1 MIIRILIKYLMG
13 YIRITVE
20 GYYIERFINIC
31 NMNSILVW
39 NVKKENSVKIYL
51 NTGIKDFKKMV
62 NVARKTKCKIKI
74 KNKRGIPFLL
84 QKYKKRKLFAILLIA
99 MFSILFVTS
108 NYIWNIDISI
118 EDNQTLKNIEQD
130 INEAG
135 LVVGKNK
142 SKINTKEIINTVRLK
157 RNDVSWIGIELKGTN
172 AIVKI
177 VKSENAPQILNPEE
191 YCNIVSNKNAQIIK
205 ITAQNG
211 TAMVK
216 KGDIVKE
223 GTILISGTMEGKYTG
238 TRYVHSIGV
247 VEAKVWYTKSKKF
260 PYKQEEK
267 NKTGNKEEKYQI
279 KIKKNKINL
288 YKTLSNFQ
296 IYDTIEE
303 EKKVKIFSN
312 LYLPISLI
320 KQTNYEE
327 SLEIKNYNS
336 EEIIKKGTEELRK
349 ELEEEIQDKESILQ
363 QNVNT
368 YEKED
373 GIEIHLTYEVL
384 ENIGTEE
391 KIQF

>member
-31 NMNSILVW
+31 KMNSILVW

-62 NVARKTKCKIKI
+62 NVARKTRCKIKI
-74 KNKRGIPFLL
+74 KNKRGVPFLL

-336 EEIIKKGTEELRK
+336 EEIIKKEQK
-349 ELEEEIQDKESILQ
+349 
-363 QNVNT
+363 N
-368 YEKED
+368 
-373 GIEIHLTYEVL
+373 
-384 ENIGTEE
+384 
-391 KIQF
+391 

>member
-31 NMNSILVW
+31 KMNSILVW

-62 NVARKTKCKIKI
+62 NVARKTRCKIKI
-74 KNKRGIPFLL
+74 KNKRGVPFLL

-142 SKINTKEIINTVRLK
+142 SKRNTKEIINTVRLK

-336 EEIIKKGTEELRK
+336 EEIIKKEQK
-349 ELEEEIQDKESILQ
+349 
-363 QNVNT
+363 N
-368 YEKED
+368 
-373 GIEIHLTYEVL
+373 
-384 ENIGTEE
+384 
-391 KIQF
+391 

>member
-31 NMNSILVW
+31 KMNSILVW

-62 NVARKTKCKIKI
+62 NVARKTRCKIKI
-74 KNKRGIPFLL
+74 KNKRGVPFLL

-142 SKINTKEIINTVRLK
+142 SKINTKEIINTVSLK

-349 ELEEEIQDKESILQ
+349 ELEAEIQDKESILQ

>member
-31 NMNSILVW
+31 KMNSILVW

-84 QKYKKRKLFAILLIA
+84 QNYKKRKLFAILLIV

-142 SKINTKEIINTVRLK
+142 SKINTKEIINTIRLK

-349 ELEEEIQDKESILQ
+349 ELEAEIQDKESILQ

-373 GIEIHLTYEVL
+373 GIEIYLTYEVL

>member
-31 NMNSILVW
+31 KMNSILVW

-84 QKYKKRKLFAILLIA
+84 QKYKKRKLFAILLIV

-142 SKINTKEIINTVRLK
+142 SKINTKEIINTIRLK

-349 ELEEEIQDKESILQ
+349 ELEAEIQDKESILQ

-373 GIEIHLTYEVL
+373 GIEIYLTYEVL

>member
-1 MIIRILIKYLMG
+1 
-13 YIRITVE
+13 
-20 GYYIERFINIC
+20 
-31 NMNSILVW
+31 
-39 NVKKENSVKIYL
+39 
-51 NTGIKDFKKMV
+51 
-62 NVARKTKCKIKI
+62 
-74 KNKRGIPFLL
+74 
-84 QKYKKRKLFAILLIA
+84 
-99 MFSILFVTS
+99 
-108 NYIWNIDISI
+108 
-118 EDNQTLKNIEQD
+118 
-130 INEAG
+130 
-135 LVVGKNK
+135 
-142 SKINTKEIINTVRLK
+142 
-157 RNDVSWIGIELKGTN
+157 
-172 AIVKI
+172 
-177 VKSENAPQILNPEE
+177 
-191 YCNIVSNKNAQIIK
+191 
-205 ITAQNG
+205 
-211 TAMVK
+211 MVK

-349 ELEEEIQDKESILQ
+349 ELEAEIQDKESILQ

-373 GIEIHLTYEVL
+373 GIEIYLTYEVL

>member
-31 NMNSILVW
+31 KMNSILVW

>member
-31 NMNSILVW
+31 KMNSILVW

-62 NVARKTKCKIKI
+62 NVARKTRCKIKI

-84 QKYKKRKLFAILLIA
+84 QKYKKRKLFAILLIV

-142 SKINTKEIINTVRLK
+142 SKINTKEIINTIRLK

-349 ELEEEIQDKESILQ
+349 ELEAEIQDKESILQ